1 MTETNLILRP
11 ETFVSGQVFT
21 RLELAAYLRLN
32 PRTLANWTALGTGP
46 TQIGT
51 GRNLFYAIEDVASWL
66 MQLKIG
72 AKVRARKHLHVVE
85 STTPLLPP
93 RLYTRSEAAQS
104 INRSAQTL
112 ANWASTGKLLAT
124 YSLPLAPRYTDESL
138 SPWMTAEL
146 EVAA

>member
-11 ETFVSGQVFT
+11 QTFVSGQVFT
-21 RLELAAYLRLN
+21 RPELAAYLRLN
-32 PRTLANWTALGTGP
+32 PR
-46 TQIGT
+46 
-51 GRNLFYAIEDVASWL
+51 
-66 MQLKIG
+66 
-72 AKVRARKHLHVVE
+72 
-85 STTPLLPP
+85 
-93 RLYTRSEAAQS
+93 
-104 INRSAQTL
+104 TL